1 VLGTSK
7 PTKYILVR
15 DEIGFRMSELQLLTF
30 WLTHLYCRCTRSVS
44 VATPA
49 YYAHWAARRGKI
61 LMNAGV
67 DSQDLDKLSNAW
79 IEANMPA
86 TMYFI

>member
-1 VLGTSK
+1 MGYKS
-7 PTKYILVR
+7 
-15 DEIGFRMSELQLLTF
+15 DETDFVSHSHSFIPLLFERTIH
-30 WLTHLYCRCTRSVS
+30 T
-44 VATPA
+44 A

>member
-1 VLGTSK
+1 MFLFCLNHTN
-7 PTKYILVR
+7 T
-15 DEIGFRMSELQLLTF
+15 
-30 WLTHLYCRCTRSVS
+30 
-44 VATPA
+44 A